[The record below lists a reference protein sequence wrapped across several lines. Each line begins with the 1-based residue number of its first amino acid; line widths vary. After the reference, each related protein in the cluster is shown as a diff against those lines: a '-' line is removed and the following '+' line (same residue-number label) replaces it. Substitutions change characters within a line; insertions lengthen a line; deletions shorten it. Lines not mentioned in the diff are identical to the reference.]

1 MIDENVKIHDFFSL
15 EMKVGFVASEKQK
28 INDFAF
34 NMWIFI
40 PNSLDI
46 NRFTY
51 TKEEFYKDLTSH
63 IRLITPSYLL
73 KNIADQHLPP
83 FIFLENSIAKLVS
96 YSDKVSMNSYEYQL
110 KMFLSIVKSSL
121 REEVSHIVNGKSD
134 NNRDLL
140 IQSYLSNVEKIAA
153 RFRSLLPRL
162 QAPAVSKELF
172 EYFQFGEE
180 FLSNLIEFHTFR
192 LIQALKERH
201 SETFER
207 TKEALLAI
215 VNKEINYK
223 KEKGYLVVEEGVNK
237 NNQELVF
244 HLGMLKKYAESD
256 LYLDVKKG
264 KDGVWVEQ
272 ILFSLAAGLSMIFAT
287 VIAFSFQHK
296 YGTFTMPMFVA
307 LIVSYMLKDRIK
319 ELSRYYFAHKFNK
332 RYFDHKIKIS
342 TGKSEIGWVKES
354 MDFISEQN
362 VPVEIVKKRDR
373 SSILE
378 ANNRAG
384 SERVIRYQTLM
395 QLNRENIDAT
405 SEYPAAGVNEIFK
418 LNISNFIQK
427 MDNAEFPL
435 YYPDNDAGYKI
446 VHGEKIYYLNL
457 ILQAKNRDQWD
468 LKRYRIVFNRFGI
481 QKIETFD

>member
-73 KNIADQHLPP
+73 KNIANQQLPP
-83 FIFLENSIAKLVS
+83 FSFLKSSIDKLIPDPS
-96 YSDKVSMNSYEYQL
+96 KVNMISYEYQL
-110 KMFLSIVKSSL
+110 KMYLSIVKSAL
-121 REEVSHIVNGKSD
+121 REEVSHLAIGTLKHDRD
-134 NNRDLL
+134 NAIL
-140 IQSYLSNVEKIAA
+140 SYMSNIEKIAA
-153 RFRSLLPRL
+153 QFRSLRPMLDTQFISAGL
-162 QAPAVSKELF
+162 L
-172 EYFQFGEE
+172 EYFQFGDE

-192 LIQALKERH
+192 LIHKLKEGN
-201 SETFER
+201 SESFER
-207 TKEALLAI
+207 TKGILLAM
-215 VNKEINYK
+215 VDQEVAYK
-223 KEKGYLVVEEGVNK
+223 KEKGFLTVEENANK

-244 HLGMLKKYAESD
+244 HLGMLKKYAESN

-264 KDGVWVEQ
+264 KDGIWVEQ
-272 ILFSLAAGLSMIFAT
+272 ILYSLAAGLSMIFAT

-296 YGTFTMPMFVA
+296 YGFFTMPMFVA

-319 ELSRYYFAHKFNK
+319 ELSRYYFASKFNK

-342 TGKSEIGWVKES
+342 THSHEVGWVKES
-354 MDFISEQN
+354 MDFISERN
-362 VPVEIVKKRDR
+362 LPADILKKRDR
-373 SSILE
+373 SSLLE

-405 SEYPAAGVNEIFK
+405 GEYPAAGINEIFK

-435 YYPDNDAGYKI
+435 YYPDSDKGYKI

-457 ILQAKNRDQWD
+457 ILQAKNREQWD
-468 LKRYRIVFNRFGI
+468 LKRYRIVFNRNGI
-481 QKIETFD
+481 QNIETFD

>member
-51 TKEEFYKDLTSH
+51 TKEEFYRDLTSH

-73 KNIADQHLPP
+73 KNIADQQLPP
-83 FIFLENSIAKLVS
+83 FSFLKNSIDKLL
-96 YSDKVSMNSYEYQL
+96 SDQSKVNMISYEYQL
-110 KMFLSIVKSSL
+110 KMFLSIVKSAL
-121 REEVSHIVNGKSD
+121 REEVSHLASGTLKND
-134 NNRDLL
+134 RDISIL
-140 IQSYLSNVEKIAA
+140 SYLSNSEKIAA
-153 RFRSLLPRL
+153 QYRSLRL
-162 QAPAVSKELF
+162 MLDIPAISTELL
-172 EYFQFGEE
+172 EYFQFGDE

-192 LIQALKERH
+192 LIQKLKEGH
-201 SETFER
+201 PEGFER
-207 TKEALLAI
+207 MKGVLLDM
-215 VNKEINYK
+215 VNKEVAYK
-223 KEKGYLVVEEGVNK
+223 KEKGFLIVDETVNK

-244 HLGMLKKYAESD
+244 HLGMLKKYAESN

-342 TGKSEIGWVKES
+342 THSHEIGWVKES
-354 MDFISEQN
+354 MDFISEGN
-362 VPVEIVKKRDR
+362 LPVDILKKRDR
-373 SSILE
+373 SSLLE

-395 QLNRENIDAT
+395 QLNRENIDAN

-435 YYPDNDAGYKI
+435 YYSDNVAGYKI

-457 ILQAKNRDQWD
+457 ILQAKNREQWD
-468 LKRYRIVFNRFGI
+468 LKRYRIVFNRNGI

>member
-15 EMKVGFVASEKQK
+15 EMKVGFVAGKKQK

-51 TKEEFYKDLTSH
+51 SKEEFYKDLTSH
-63 IRLITPSYLL
+63 IRLITPTYLL
-73 KNIADQHLPP
+73 KNIADQQLPP
-83 FIFLENSIAKLVS
+83 SIFLNNSIAKLVS
-96 YSDKVSMNSYEYQL
+96 FSDKESRNSYEYQL

-121 REEVSHIVNGKSD
+121 REEVSHIIGSKSTID
-134 NNRDLL
+134 RDRL
-140 IQSYLSNVEKIAA
+140 IQSYLTDIKEMAFHYRSHFATLNAPVVSND
-153 RFRSLLPRL
+153 LL
-162 QAPAVSKELF
+162 
-172 EYFQFGEE
+172 EYYQFGDE
-180 FLSNLIEFHTFR
+180 FLSNLFEFHTFR
-192 LIQALKERH
+192 LIQVLKERH
-201 SETFER
+201 PETYDR
-207 TKEALLAI
+207 TKEALLACI
-215 VNKEINYK
+215 NKEIAYK
-223 KEKGYLVVEEGVNK
+223 KVKGYLVVEESIGK

-244 HLGMLKKYAESD
+244 HLGMLKKYAESN

-319 ELSRYYFAHKFNK
+319 ELSRYYFAHKFNS

-342 TGKSEIGWVKES
+342 TGKSKIGWIKES
-354 MDFISEQN
+354 MDFISEKN
-362 VPVEIVKKRDR
+362 VPDEILKKRDR

-384 SERVIRYQTLM
+384 GERIIRYQTLM
-395 QLNRENIDAT
+395 QLNREDID
-405 SEYPAAGVNEIFK
+405 SHVEYPVAGVNEIFK

-435 YYPDNDAGYKI
+435 YYPDNDEGFKI

-457 ILQAKNRDQWD
+457 ILQAKNREQWD
-468 LKRYRIVFNRFGI
+468 IKRYRIVFNRNGI
-481 QKIETFD
+481 QKIENFD

>member
-34 NMWIFI
+34 NMWIFV

-51 TKEEFYKDLTSH
+51 TKDAFYNDLTSH
-63 IRLITPSYLL
+63 VRLITPTYLL
-73 KNIADQHLPP
+73 KKIADQQLPP
-83 FIFLENSIAKLVS
+83 FIFLQNSITNLVS
-96 YSDKVSMNSYEYQL
+96 YSDKASRNNYEYQL

-121 REEVSHIVNGKSD
+121 REEVSHIVSGKSD
-134 NNRDLL
+134 NNKDLL
-140 IQSYLSNVEKIAA
+140 IQSYQSDVEKITT
-153 RFRSLLPRL
+153 RYRSLFPRL
-162 QAPAVSKELF
+162 LAPSVSKELL
-172 EYFQFGEE
+172 EYFQFGDE

-192 LIQALKERH
+192 LIQALKEGYAELYEGR
-201 SETFER
+201 
-207 TKEALLAI
+207 KDALLAL
-215 VNKEINYK
+215 VNKEIAYK
-223 KEKGYLVVEEGVNK
+223 KEKGYLVVEEGVDR
-237 NNQELVF
+237 NNQELVY
-244 HLGMLKKYAESD
+244 HLGMLKKYAESH

-272 ILFSLAAGLSMIFAT
+272 IIFSLAAGLSMIFAT
-287 VIAFSFQHK
+287 VIAFSFQLK
-296 YGTFTMPMFVA
+296 FGTFTMPVFVA

-342 TGKSEIGWVKES
+342 THKSEIGWVKES

-362 VPVEIVKKRDR
+362 VPAEILKKRDR

-384 SERVIRYQTLM
+384 SERIIRYQTLM
-395 QLNRENIDAT
+395 QLNRENIDAN

-418 LNISNFIQK
+418 LNISHFIQK

-435 YYPDNDAGYKI
+435 YYPDHVAGYKI

-457 ILQAKNRDQWD
+457 ILQAKNREQWD
-468 LKRYRIVFNRFGI
+468 LKRYRIVFNRNGI
-481 QKIETFD
+481 QNIESFD

>member
-34 NMWIFI
+34 NMWIFV

-51 TKEEFYKDLTSH
+51 SKEEFYKDLASH

-73 KNIADQHLPP
+73 KNIADQQLPP
-83 FIFLENSIAKLVS
+83 FIFLKSSINNLIS
-96 YSDKVSMNSYEYQL
+96 SPDKASMNSYEYQL
-110 KMFLSIVKSSL
+110 TMFLSIVKSSL
-121 REEVSHIVNGKSD
+121 REAVSQIVSGKS
-134 NNRDLL
+134 NNDRDLL
-140 IQSYLSNVEKIAA
+140 IQSYLSDVEKIAYHYRCLSQTLA
-153 RFRSLLPRL
+153 
-162 QAPAVSKELF
+162 APAVSAELL
-172 EYFQFGEE
+172 EYFRFGDE
-180 FLSNLIEFHTFR
+180 FLSNLIEFQTFR

-201 SETFER
+201 LETFER
-207 TKEALLAI
+207 LKIILLAL
-215 VNKEINYK
+215 VNREISYK
-223 KEKGYLVVEEGVNK
+223 KEKGYLIVDDTVNN

-244 HLGMLKKYAESD
+244 HLGMLKKYAESN

-264 KDGVWVEQ
+264 KDGIWVEQ

-307 LIVSYMLKDRIK
+307 LVVSYMLKDRIK
-319 ELSRYYFAHKFNK
+319 ELSHYYFAHKFNK

-342 TGKSEIGWVKES
+342 THKSEIGWIKES
-354 MDFISEQN
+354 MDFISERN
-362 VPVEIVKKRDR
+362 IPVEIMKKRDR
-373 SSILE
+373 SSLLE
-378 ANNRAG
+378 ANNRES

-395 QLNRENIDAT
+395 QLNRENIDAN

-427 MDNAEFPL
+427 MDNTEFPL
-435 YYPDNDAGYKI
+435 YYPNTDTGYKI

-457 ILQAKNRDQWD
+457 ILQAKNRVQWD
-468 LKRYRIVFNRFGI
+468 LKRYRIIFNRNGI